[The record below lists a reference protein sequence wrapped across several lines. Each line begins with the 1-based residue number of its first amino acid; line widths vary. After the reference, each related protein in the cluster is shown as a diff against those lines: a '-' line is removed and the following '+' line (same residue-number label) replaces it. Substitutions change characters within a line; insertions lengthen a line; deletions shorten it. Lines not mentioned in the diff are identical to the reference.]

1 MGWMI
6 FYLMI
11 FASAILLSQAI
22 LRTVYRRSLL
32 LTNRINTYIGQTKN
46 EIENENAAIPIE
58 SRLSYQKITEFNVK
72 FKEKLAKKIT
82 AEAKGDLERKL
93 RDAGISYRWSAVD
106 FRFLQIL
113 IAGGLLLLCFLLF
126 GRASEKTS
134 SFILMSLAFAGLGYY
149 YPLFYLSS
157 RKKRRMIIIQKTLA
171 DFFDMINLSVE
182 AGLGLDAAILRVCK
196 NNKGP
201 LSKEFLRAIDD
212 MKLGKSRREA
222 FIQLRNRVPV
232 DAFQSIMTSLIQAD
246 QLGIG
251 MSKVLRTLTERIR
264 EHQRQLAREKAMKA
278 PVKMMFPMV
287 LFIFPALF
295 IVLLGPL
302 IIYLLKGGLSIGG

>member
-6 FYLMI
+6 FYL
-11 FASAILLSQAI
+11 FVLASAILLSQAT
-22 LRTVYRRSLL
+22 LRTIYKRSLL
-32 LTNRINTYIGQTKN
+32 LSDRINTYIGQSKKEEKEKVT
-46 EIENENAAIPIE
+46 IPIE
-58 SRLSYQKITEFNVK
+58 SRFSYQKITEFNRR
-72 FKEKLAKKIT
+72 FKENLSKKLT
-82 AEAKGDLERKL
+82 PEAKSDLERKL
-93 RDAGISYRWSAVD
+93 RDAGISYRWTAVD

-113 IAGGLLLLCFLLF
+113 IAIMLVLVCFLLF
-126 GRASEKTS
+126 GGASEKKS
-134 SFILMSLAFAGLGYY
+134 NLILLSFSLGGFGYY
-149 YPLFYLSS
+149 YPSFYLST
-157 RKKRRMIIIQKTLA
+157 RKKRRMVVIQKTLA

-196 NNKGP
+196 NTKGP
-201 LSKEFLRAIDD
+201 LSEEFLRA
-212 MKLGKSRREA
+212 MEEMRLGKSRREA
-222 FIQLRNRVPV
+222 FIHLRNRVPV
-232 DAFQSIMTSLIQAD
+232 DAFQSIMTTLIQAD

-251 MSKVLRTLTERIR
+251 MSKVLRTLTDRIR
-264 EHQRQLAREKAMKA
+264 EHQRQLARERAMKA